1 MRKFYLTKIFPYDPT
16 YGGKHTKYKGYA
28 LITKQKLSPGISST
42 MKLLLPSKINVPVYC
57 STLNRAR
64 QTATII
70 SKSQK
75 VNKIQKLPELNEIL
89 FSLESLLTGRDY
101 EKYGSDLVRQRFID
115 AFIKDELMES
125 RSSVKARMERLLS
138 KLEKL
143 PNGNYLLI
151 SHSFFMKL
159 LQIFLKH
166 NDLFDNPKLLRDNF
180 DYRKKTFNFGE
191 GFNFTL
197 K

>member
-1 MRKFYLTKIFPYDPT
+1 MKLLYIKKIFPYDPT
-16 YGGKHTKYKGYA
+16 YGEKYTKYEGYSF
-28 LITKQKLSPGISST
+28 ITRQKLSPGISSS
-42 MKLLLPSKINVPVYC
+42 LELSLPSKINAPVYC
-57 STLNRAR
+57 STLNRAVM
-64 QTATII
+64 TAKII
-70 SKSQK
+70 SKKHEINK
-75 VNKIQKLPELNEIL
+75 VQKLSELNEVL
-89 FSLESLLTGRDY
+89 FDLKSLLTNGEY
-101 EKYGSDLVRQRFID
+101 EKYGSDLVRQRFTE
-115 AFIKDELMES
+115 AFIKNELLES
-125 RSSVKARMERLLS
+125 RQSIKARMVRLLS

-143 PNGNYLLI
+143 PDGNYLLM

-166 NDLFDNPKLLRDNF
+166 NDLFDNPKLLEDNF